1 LKINVIKQNICAMEY
16 NTEREKIV
24 ISEYGRNIQV
34 MIRHLMDIEDRKQR
48 TEAAY
53 FIVNVM
59 AQMNPQVKESND
71 YMHKLWDHLHIIA
84 KYELDVDGPYPK
96 PTPEMQK
103 KKPEHVGY
111 QKNNIR
117 YGHYGQYIYD
127 VVKKVKEM
135 EDGPK
140 KQAILINIANQMKRD
155 YLNWNRDTVNDL
167 LILDDLYKISGEEIA
182 LPMETKLIPTSEIL
196 NKTQNQQQQNQKKKN
211 GSNNNNNK
219 KNNNNKNQPQAKQNN
234 PNRPNRKN

>member
-1 LKINVIKQNICAMEY
+1 MEY

-24 ISEYGRNIQV
+24 ISEYGRNIKV

-84 KYELDVDGPYPK
+84 NYELDVDGPYPK

-103 KKPEHVGY
+103 QKPEHVGY

-182 LPMETKLIPTSEIL
+182 LPMETKLIPTNEIL
-196 NKTQNQQQQNQKKKN
+196 NKPQNQQQQQNQKKKN
-211 GSNNNNNK
+211 ANNKK
-219 KNNNNKNQPQAKQNN
+219 KNNNNNQPQAKQNN
-234 PNRPNRKN
+234 PNRPNKKN

>member
-1 LKINVIKQNICAMEY
+1 MEY

-84 KYELDVDGPYPK
+84 NYELDVDGPYPK

-103 KKPEHVGY
+103 QKPEHVGY

-167 LILDDLYKISGEEIA
+167 LILDDLYKISGEEVV
-182 LPMETKLIPTSEIL
+182 LPMDTKLTPTNEIL
-196 NKTQNQQQQNQKKKN
+196 NKPQNQQNQGQKKKN
-211 GSNNNNNK
+211 NAKK
-219 KNNNNKNQPQAKQNN
+219 KNNNQPQAKQNN

>member
-1 LKINVIKQNICAMEY
+1 MEY

-34 MIRHLMDIEDRKQR
+34 MIRHLNDIEDRKQR

-84 KYELDVDGPYPK
+84 DYKLDVDGPYPV

-140 KQAILINIANQMKRD
+140 KQALLINIANQMKRD
-155 YLNWNRDTVNDL
+155 YLSWNRDTVNDL
-167 LILDDLYKISGEEIA
+167 LILDDLYKISGEEIT
-182 LPMETKLIPTSEIL
+182 LPMDTKLIPTNEIL
-196 NKTQNQQQQNQKKKN
+196 NKPQNQQQNQKKKN
-211 GSNNNNNK
+211 GGNNNNK
-219 KNNNNKNQPQAKQNN
+219 KNNNKNQPQAKQNN

>member
-1 LKINVIKQNICAMEY
+1 MEY

-59 AQMNPQVKESND
+59 AQMNTQVKESND

-84 KYELDVDGPYPK
+84 QYELDVDGPYPK

>member
-1 LKINVIKQNICAMEY
+1 MDY

-84 KYELDVDGPYPK
+84 NYELDVDGPYPK

-103 KKPEHVGY
+103 QKPEHVGY

-182 LPMETKLIPTSEIL
+182 LPMDTKLIPTNEIL
-196 NKTQNQQQQNQKKKN
+196 NKQPQQNQNQKKK
-211 GSNNNNNK
+211 
-219 KNNNNKNQPQAKQNN
+219 KNNNQKKNNQPQAKQNN

>member
-1 LKINVIKQNICAMEY
+1 MEY

-84 KYELDVDGPYPK
+84 NYELDVDGPYPK

-167 LILDDLYKISGEEIA
+167 LILDDLYKISGEEIT
-182 LPMETKLIPTSEIL
+182 LPMDTKLTPTNEIL
-196 NKTQNQQQQNQKKKN
+196 NKAQNQQQNQKKKN
-211 GSNNNNNK
+211 GGNNNNNNK
-219 KNNNNKNQPQAKQNN
+219 KNNNKNQPQAKQNN

>member
-1 LKINVIKQNICAMEY
+1 MAHDDNIGGTVWSLVRCIPDPKGG
-16 NTEREKIV
+16 NHR
-24 ISEYGRNIQV
+24 
-34 MIRHLMDIEDRKQR
+34 RHSVRDMV
-48 TEAAY
+48 
-53 FIVNVM
+53 F
-59 AQMNPQVKESND
+59 
-71 YMHKLWDHLHIIA
+71 
-84 KYELDVDGPYPK
+84 DVDGPYPV

-182 LPMETKLIPTSEIL
+182 LPMDTKLIPTNEIL
-196 NKTQNQQQQNQKKKN
+196 NKPQNQQQNQKKKN
-211 GSNNNNNK
+211 GGNNNNNNK
-219 KNNNNKNQPQAKQNN
+219 KNNNKNQPQAKQNN

>member
-1 LKINVIKQNICAMEY
+1 MEY
-16 NTEREKIV
+16 NTGREKIV

-34 MIRHLMDIEDRKQR
+34 MIRHLNDIEDRKER

-71 YMHKLWDHLHIIA
+71 YMHKLWDHLYIIA
-84 KYELDVDGPYPK
+84 NYDLDVDSPYPI

-127 VVKKVKEM
+127 IVKKVKEM

-167 LILDDLYKISGEEIA
+167 LILDDLYKISGEEIT
-182 LPMETKLIPTSEIL
+182 LPMDTKLIPTNEIL
-196 NKTQNQQQQNQKKKN
+196 NKPQNQQQQNQKKKN
-211 GSNNNNNK
+211 NNNNK
-219 KNNNNKNQPQAKQNN
+219 KKNSNQPQAKQNN

>member
-1 LKINVIKQNICAMEY
+1 MEY

-34 MIRHLMDIEDRKQR
+34 MIRHLMEIEDRKQR

-53 FIVNVM
+53 FIVSVM

-84 KYELDVDGPYPK
+84 NYQLDVDGPYPV

-117 YGHYGQYIYD
+117 YCHYGQYIYD

-167 LILDDLYKISGEEIA
+167 LILDDLYKISGDEVV
-182 LPMETKLIPTSEIL
+182 LPMDTKLTPTNEIL
-196 NKTQNQQQQNQKKKN
+196 NKPQNQQNQGQKKKN
-211 GSNNNNNK
+211 NAKK
-219 KNNNNKNQPQAKQNN
+219 KNNNQPQAKQNN

>member
-1 LKINVIKQNICAMEY
+1 MEY
-16 NTEREKIV
+16 NTGREKII

-34 MIRHLMDIEDRKQR
+34 MIRHLMEIEDRKQR
-48 TEAAY
+48 TEAAH

-71 YMHKLWDHLHIIA
+71 YLHKLWDHLYIISEY
-84 KYELDVDGPYPK
+84 KLDVDGPYDP

-127 VVKKVKEM
+127 IVKKVKEM

-140 KQAILINIANQMKRD
+140 KQAILVNIANQMKRD

-182 LPMETKLIPTSEIL
+182 LPMETKLIPTNEIL
-196 NKTQNQQQQNQKKKN
+196 NKQQPQQQQQKKKN
-211 GSNNNNNK
+211 GSNK
-219 KNNNNKNQPQAKQNN
+219 KNKNQQAQKQAN
-234 PNRPNRKN
+234 PNRPNKKN

>member
-1 LKINVIKQNICAMEY
+1 MEY

-84 KYELDVDGPYPK
+84 DYKLDVDGPYPV

-167 LILDDLYKISGEEIA
+167 LILDDLYKISGEEIT
-182 LPMETKLIPTSEIL
+182 LPMETKLIPTNEIL
-196 NKTQNQQQQNQKKKN
+196 NKPQNQQQNQKKKQ
-211 GSNNNNNK
+211 NNNNNK
-219 KNNNNKNQPQAKQNN
+219 KNNNNKNQAQAKQNN

>member
-1 LKINVIKQNICAMEY
+1 MEY
-16 NTEREKIV
+16 NTGREKIV
-24 ISEYGRNIQV
+24 ISEYGRNIQM
-34 MIRHLMDIEDRKQR
+34 MIRHLLDIEDRKQR

-53 FIVNVM
+53 FIVSVM

-71 YMHKLWDHLHIIA
+71 YMHKLWDHLYIISDY
-84 KYELDVDGPYPK
+84 KLDVDGPYEK

-140 KQAILINIANQMKRD
+140 KQAILINIANHMKRD

-182 LPMETKLIPTSEIL
+182 LPMETKLTPTNEIL
-196 NKTQNQQQQNQKKKN
+196 NKQPQQQQQQKKKQQ
-211 GSNNNNNK
+211 GNNK
-219 KNNNNKNQPQAKQNN
+219 KNNNNNKNQPQAKQGN
-234 PNRPNRKN
+234 PNRPNKKN

>member
-1 LKINVIKQNICAMEY
+1 
-16 NTEREKIV
+16 
-24 ISEYGRNIQV
+24 
-34 MIRHLMDIEDRKQR
+34 
-48 TEAAY
+48 
-53 FIVNVM
+53 
-59 AQMNPQVKESND
+59 
-71 YMHKLWDHLHIIA
+71 
-84 KYELDVDGPYPK
+84 
-96 PTPEMQK
+96 MQK

-182 LPMETKLIPTSEIL
+182 LPMETKLIPTNEIL
-196 NKTQNQQQQNQKKKN
+196 NKTQNQQQNQKKKN
-211 GSNNNNNK
+211 NNNNNK
-219 KNNNNKNQPQAKQNN
+219 KKNNNQQQVKQAN
-234 PNRPNRKN
+234 PNRPNKKN

>member
-1 LKINVIKQNICAMEY
+1 MEY
-16 NTEREKIV
+16 NTNREKIV
-24 ISEYGRNIQV
+24 ISEYGRNIQM
-34 MIRHLMDIEDRKQR
+34 MIRHLLEIEDRKQR

-53 FIVNVM
+53 FIVSVM

-71 YMHKLWDHLHIIA
+71 YMHKLWDHLYIISEY
-84 KYELDVDGPYPK
+84 KLDVDGPYEK

-140 KQAILINIANQMKRD
+140 KQAILVNIANHMKRD

-167 LILDDLYKISGEEIA
+167 LILDDLYKISGEDPGH
-182 LPMETKLIPTSEIL
+182 LVTDMEVSADGISIRAEGSSFDARIL
-196 NKTQNQQQQNQKKKN
+196 LLYQGDNKIETDVSIGQDVTFITFD
-211 GSNNNNNK
+211 GNNWNFSK
-219 KNNNNKNQPQAKQNN
+219 
-234 PNRPNRKN
+234 

>member
-1 LKINVIKQNICAMEY
+1 MEY

-84 KYELDVDGPYPK
+84 QYELDVDGPYPK

-167 LILDDLYKISGEEIA
+167 LILDDLYKISGEEIT
-182 LPMETKLIPTSEIL
+182 LPMETKLIPTNEIL
-196 NKTQNQQQQNQKKKN
+196 NKTQNQQQQQNQKKKN

>member
-1 LKINVIKQNICAMEY
+1 MEY

-84 KYELDVDGPYPK
+84 QYELDVDGPYPK

-196 NKTQNQQQQNQKKKN
+196 NKTQNQQQQQNQKKKN

-234 PNRPNRKN
+234 PIRPNRKN

>member
-1 LKINVIKQNICAMEY
+1 MDY

-24 ISEYGRNIQV
+24 ISEYGRNIQA

-53 FIVNVM
+53 FIVSVM

-84 KYELDVDGPYPK
+84 NYELDVEGPYPK

-140 KQAILINIANQMKRD
+140 KQAILVNIANQMKRD

-167 LILDDLYKISGEEIA
+167 LILDDLYKISGEEIT
-182 LPMETKLIPTSEIL
+182 LPMDTKLIPTNEIL
-196 NKTQNQQQQNQKKKN
+196 NKPQNQQQNQKKKQT
-211 GSNNNNNK
+211 NNNNNK
-219 KNNNNKNQPQAKQNN
+219 KNNNNKNQAQAKQNN

>member
-1 LKINVIKQNICAMEY
+1 
-16 NTEREKIV
+16 
-24 ISEYGRNIQV
+24 
-34 MIRHLMDIEDRKQR
+34 MIRHLMEIEDRKQR

-84 KYELDVDGPYPK
+84 NYQLDVDGPYPV

-111 QKNNIR
+111 QKNSIR

-182 LPMETKLIPTSEIL
+182 LPMETKLIPTNEIL
-196 NKTQNQQQQNQKKKN
+196 NKQPQQNQNQKKKQ
-211 GSNNNNNK
+211 NNK
-219 KNNNNKNQPQAKQNN
+219 KNKNQQPSKQAN
-234 PNRPNRKN
+234 PNRPTKKN

>member
-1 LKINVIKQNICAMEY
+1 MEY

-34 MIRHLMDIEDRKQR
+34 MIRHLNDIEDRKQR

-71 YMHKLWDHLHIIA
+71 YMHKLWDHLYIIA
-84 KYELDVDGPYPK
+84 EYNLDVDSPYPA

-103 KKPEHVGY
+103 KKPDHVGY

-140 KQAILINIANQMKRD
+140 KQALLINIANQMKRD
-155 YLNWNRDTVNDL
+155 YLSWNRDTVNDL
-167 LILDDLYKISGEEIA
+167 LILDDLYKISGEEIT
-182 LPMETKLIPTSEIL
+182 LPMDTKLIPTNEIL
-196 NKTQNQQQQNQKKKN
+196 NKPQNQQQNQKKKN
-211 GSNNNNNK
+211 GGNNNNK
-219 KNNNNKNQPQAKQNN
+219 KNNNKNQPQAKQNN

>member
-1 LKINVIKQNICAMEY
+1 MEY
-16 NTEREKIV
+16 NTGREQIV
-24 ISEYGRNIQV
+24 ISEYGRNIQM
-34 MIRHLMDIEDRKQR
+34 MIRHLMDIENRRQR

-53 FIVNVM
+53 FVVSVM
-59 AQMNPQVKESND
+59 AQMNQQVRETND
-71 YMHKLWDHLHIIA
+71 YNHKLWDHLHIIA
-84 KYELDVDGPYPK
+84 NYELDVDGPYPK

-103 KKPEHVGY
+103 KRPDHVGY

-140 KQAILINIANQMKRD
+140 KQAILVNIANQMKRD

-167 LILDDLYKISGEEIA
+167 LILDDLYKISDGEIT
-182 LPMETKLIPTSEIL
+182 LPIDTKLTPTNEIL
-196 NKTQNQQQQNQKKKN
+196 GKMPQQQQPQQQQKKKK
-211 GSNNNNNK
+211 GGK
-219 KNNNNKNQPQAKQNN
+219 QKNQAQAKSNN
-234 PNRPNRKN
+234 PNRPIKKN